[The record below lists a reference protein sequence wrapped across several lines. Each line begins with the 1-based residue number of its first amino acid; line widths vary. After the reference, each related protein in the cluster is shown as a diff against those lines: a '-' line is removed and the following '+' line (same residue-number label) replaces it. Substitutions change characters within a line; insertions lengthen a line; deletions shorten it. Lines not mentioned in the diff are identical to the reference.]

1 MAESKQLSFENTEVA
16 FQHLTTPELYR
27 AVRLFRLL
35 NSNTLVKVGSSLT
48 ELAVKLHFPITPFV
62 KPIIFDYFCG
72 GETLEE
78 TKKLVNKLASYE
90 MGVMLNY
97 GVEAIES
104 EEGFDQTLKVNIDA
118 VKYAAENPTVKTI
131 CVKISGFGEF
141 ALFERE
147 QREGLKTEEDKETF
161 ERILNR
167 LDLLCQ
173 AGAAHG
179 VSLYMDA
186 EETWIQDVLDEIV
199 TDLMKKYNT
208 SKAMVL
214 NTFQM
219 YRHDRLAYL
228 DKMIKRAQAEG
239 FILGAKLVRGAYV
252 EKERE
257 YARKHGL
264 EDPIHVSKD
273 DCDRDFDLAIDRCLE
288 NVNHV
293 SVSIASHNEAS
304 NLHAV
309 KKMEELGIDK
319 RNAHV
324 WFSQLYGMGDHI
336 SFNLADYGV
345 NATKYVPYGPVR
357 KVIPYLIRRA
367 DENSSVGGQ
376 MSRELRL
383 LEQELRRRG

>member
-1 MAESKQLSFENTEVA
+1 MSEQLDLSFENTEVA
-16 FQHLTTPELYR
+16 FGHLTTPELYR
-27 AVRLFRLL
+27 ATRLFRLL
-35 NSNTLVKVGSSLT
+35 NSNTLVSIGSSLT
-48 ELAVKLHFPITPFV
+48 ELAVKLHFPISPFV
-62 KPIIFDYFCG
+62 KPIIFDHFCG

-78 TKKLVNKLASYE
+78 TKKLVNKLSTYG

-118 VKYAAENPTVKTI
+118 VKYAAENPSVKTI

-141 ALFERE
+141 ALFERK
-147 QREGLKTEEDKETF
+147 QQEGLKTPEDKEAF
-161 ERILNR
+161 DRILNR

-173 AGAAHG
+173 AGAAHR

-186 EETWIQDVLDEIV
+186 EETWIQDVLDEVV

-208 SKAMVL
+208 SQAMVM

-228 DKMIKRAQAEG
+228 GEMIERAKSEN

-264 EDPIHVSKD
+264 EDPIHKSKEAVD
-273 DCDRDFDLAIDRCLE
+273 QDFDKAIDLCLE
-288 NVNHV
+288 NIEHV
-293 SVSIASHNEAS
+293 SVSIASHNETS

-309 KKMEELGIDK
+309 KKMAALGIDK
-319 RNAHV
+319 KHPNV

-383 LEQELRRRG
+383 LEQELKRRR